1 VSLSETIKRIYHI
14 FVRELVIMWRHPIF
28 GFCTLVFPVLVVLF
42 FTTLM
47 NGGQPVDMPVGVV
60 DQDNTHVSRAMIR
73 KLDGFQT
80 TQIVGHYANMNDAR
94 EAIQKNEI
102 YAFLLIPKGT
112 TDKLLDGDQ
121 PKISFYY
128 SNVTLVA
135 GSLLYRDLKT
145 VASLGSAAVGS
156 AKLSA
161 IGKTSKE
168 IRTFLQPITIDLH
181 QIGNPWSNY
190 NVYLSTAMVPGVLM
204 IFVFLLTPYSIGT
217 ELKFH
222 RSKQWMKMADNNIHI
237 AIAGKISSADHALYV
252 GDVVLR
258 VLHLLWAPLPS
269 SGRYRTNLVTRLPLG
284 LCLSVLRHLHLR
296 PHAFLAYVDVNM
308 LAMVSGKLLSLRCYL
323 SGICHGL
330 NDSVDGSALPT
341 PPLLH
346 DLPDVYLQR
355 LSAELRLV
363 RFPGSYHLCF
373 PPDVHHQEYQEG
385 NACLRLHSIIL
396 RHKIR
401 HNIVHEERRSVIQNT
416 RRHL

>member
-1 VSLSETIKRIYHI
+1 MSLSETIRRIYHI
-14 FVRELVIMWRHPIF
+14 FVRELVIMWRHPIY
-28 GFCTLVFPVLVVLF
+28 GFCTIVFPVMVVLF

-47 NGGQPVDMPVGVV
+47 NGGQPVEMPVGVV

-73 KLDGFQT
+73 ELDAFQT
-80 TQIVGHYANMNDAR
+80 TQVVGHYANMNDAR

-145 VASLGSAAVGS
+145 IASLGSAAVGA

-161 IGKTSKE
+161 LGKTSKE

-181 QIGNPWSNY
+181 QVGNPWSNY

-222 RSKQWMKMADNNIHI
+222 RSKQWMRMAGNNVHI
-237 AIAGKISSADHALYV
+237 AIAGKILPQTVIFTLVMWCFEFYIFYGLHFPHP
-252 GDVVLR
+252 GGVVPI
-258 VLHLLWAPLPS
+258 LL
-269 SGRYRTNLVTRLPLG
+269 LG
-284 LCLSVLRHLHLR
+284 FLSVFACQCFGIFIFGLMPSLRMSMSICSLWSVVSFSACGATYPVFAMDSMIQSMAQLFPLRHYYMIYQMCIFNGYPLSYAWFDFLVLIIF
-296 PHAFLAYVDVNM
+296 AFLPMFTINNIKKAMLIYV
-308 LAMVSGKLLSLRCYL
+308 Y
-323 SGICHGL
+323 I
-330 NDSVDGSALPT
+330 P
-341 PPLLH
+341 
-346 DLPDVYLQR
+346 
-355 LSAELRLV
+355 
-363 RFPGSYHLCF
+363 
-373 PPDVHHQEYQEG
+373 
-385 NACLRLHSIIL
+385 
-396 RHKIR
+396 
-401 HNIVHEERRSVIQNT
+401 
-416 RRHL
+416 

>member
-1 VSLSETIKRIYHI
+1 MSLSETIERIYHI

-80 TQIVGHYANMNDAR
+80 TRIVGHYANMNDAR
-94 EAIQKNEI
+94 EAIQRNEI

-145 VASLGSAAVGS
+145 VASLGSAAAGS

-161 IGKTSKE
+161 LGKTSKE

-190 NVYLSTAMVPGVLM
+190 NVYLSTTMVPGVLM

-222 RSKQWMKMADNNIHI
+222 RSKQWMRMADNNIHI
-237 AIAGKISSADHALYV
+237 AIAGKILPQTVLFTLVMWCFEFYIFYGLHFPHP
-252 GDVVLR
+252 GGVVPI
-258 VLHLLWAPLPS
+258 LL
-269 SGRYRTNLVTRLPLG
+269 LG
-284 LCLSVLRHLHLR
+284 FLSVFACQCFGIFIFGLMPSLRMSMSVCSLWSVVSFSACGATFPVFAMDSMIQSMAQLFPLRHYYMIYQMCIFNGYPLSYAWFDFLFLIIF
-296 PHAFLAYVDVNM
+296 AFLPMFSIKNIKKAMLVYV
-308 LAMVSGKLLSLRCYL
+308 Y
-323 SGICHGL
+323 I
-330 NDSVDGSALPT
+330 P
-341 PPLLH
+341 
-346 DLPDVYLQR
+346 
-355 LSAELRLV
+355 
-363 RFPGSYHLCF
+363 
-373 PPDVHHQEYQEG
+373 
-385 NACLRLHSIIL
+385 
-396 RHKIR
+396 
-401 HNIVHEERRSVIQNT
+401 
-416 RRHL
+416 

>member
-1 VSLSETIKRIYHI
+1 MSFSETIKRIYHI
-14 FVRELVIMWRHPIF
+14 FVRELVIMWRHPIY

-47 NGGQPVDMPVGVV
+47 NGGQPVEMPVGVV

-145 VASLGSAAVGS
+145 ISSLGSAAVGS

-161 IGKTSKE
+161 LGKTSKE

-222 RSKQWMKMADNNIHI
+222 RSKQWMKMADNNVHI
-237 AIAGKISSADHALYV
+237 AIAGKVLPQTVLFTLVMWCFEFYIFYGLDFPHP
-252 GDVVLR
+252 GGVVPI
-258 VLHLLWAPLPS
+258 LL
-269 SGRYRTNLVTRLPLG
+269 LG
-284 LCLSVLRHLHLR
+284 FLSVFACQCFGIFIFGLMPSLRMSMSICSLWSVVSFSACGATFPVFAMDSMIQSMAQLFPLRHYYMIYQMCIFNGYPLSYAWFDFLFLIIF
-296 PHAFLAYVDVNM
+296 AFLPMFSIKNIKKAMLVYV
-308 LAMVSGKLLSLRCYL
+308 Y
-323 SGICHGL
+323 I
-330 NDSVDGSALPT
+330 P
-341 PPLLH
+341 
-346 DLPDVYLQR
+346 
-355 LSAELRLV
+355 
-363 RFPGSYHLCF
+363 
-373 PPDVHHQEYQEG
+373 
-385 NACLRLHSIIL
+385 
-396 RHKIR
+396 
-401 HNIVHEERRSVIQNT
+401 
-416 RRHL
+416 

>member
-1 VSLSETIKRIYHI
+1 MSLSETIKRIYHI
-14 FVRELVIMWRHPIF
+14 FVRELVIMWRHPIY
-28 GFCTLVFPVLVVLF
+28 GFCTLVFPLLVVIF

-47 NGGQPVDMPVGVV
+47 NGGQPVEMPVGVV

-80 TQIVGHYANMNDAR
+80 TQVVGHYANMNDAR

-112 TDKLLDGDQ
+112 TDKLLDGDK

-145 VASLGSAAVGS
+145 ISSLGSAAVGS

-161 IGKTSKE
+161 LGKTSKE

-222 RSKQWMKMADNNIHI
+222 RSKQWMKMAGNNIHI
-237 AIAGKISSADHALYV
+237 AIAGKVFTQTVIFTLVMWCFEFYIFYGLDFPHP
-252 GDVVLR
+252 GGVVPI
-258 VLHLLWAPLPS
+258 LL
-269 SGRYRTNLVTRLPLG
+269 LG
-284 LCLSVLRHLHLR
+284 FLSVFACQCFGIFIFGLMPSLRMSMSVCSLWSVVSFSACGATYPVFAMDSMIQSMAQLFPLRHYYMIYQMCIFNGYPLSYAWFDFLFLIIF
-296 PHAFLAYVDVNM
+296 AFLPMFTINNIKKAMLVYV
-308 LAMVSGKLLSLRCYL
+308 Y
-323 SGICHGL
+323 I
-330 NDSVDGSALPT
+330 P
-341 PPLLH
+341 
-346 DLPDVYLQR
+346 
-355 LSAELRLV
+355 
-363 RFPGSYHLCF
+363 
-373 PPDVHHQEYQEG
+373 
-385 NACLRLHSIIL
+385 
-396 RHKIR
+396 
-401 HNIVHEERRSVIQNT
+401 
-416 RRHL
+416 

>member
-1 VSLSETIKRIYHI
+1 MSLSETIKRIYHI

-94 EAIQKNEI
+94 EAIQRNEI

-161 IGKTSKE
+161 LGKTSKE

-222 RSKQWMKMADNNIHI
+222 RSKQWMRMADNNIHI
-237 AIAGKISSADHALYV
+237 AIAGKILPQTVLFTLVMWCFEFYIFYGLHFPHP
-252 GDVVLR
+252 GGVVPI
-258 VLHLLWAPLPS
+258 LL
-269 SGRYRTNLVTRLPLG
+269 LG
-284 LCLSVLRHLHLR
+284 FLSVFACQCFGIFIFGLMPSLRMSMSVCSLWSVVSFSACGATFPVFAMDSMIQSMAQLFPLRHYYMIYQMCIFNGYPLSYAWFDFLFLIIF
-296 PHAFLAYVDVNM
+296 AFLPMFTIKNIKKAMLVYV
-308 LAMVSGKLLSLRCYL
+308 Y
-323 SGICHGL
+323 I
-330 NDSVDGSALPT
+330 P
-341 PPLLH
+341 
-346 DLPDVYLQR
+346 
-355 LSAELRLV
+355 
-363 RFPGSYHLCF
+363 
-373 PPDVHHQEYQEG
+373 
-385 NACLRLHSIIL
+385 
-396 RHKIR
+396 
-401 HNIVHEERRSVIQNT
+401 
-416 RRHL
+416 

>member
-1 VSLSETIKRIYHI
+1 MSLSETIERIYHI

-80 TQIVGHYANMNDAR
+80 TRIVGHYANMNDAR
-94 EAIQKNEI
+94 EAIQRNEI

-161 IGKTSKE
+161 LGKTSKE
-168 IRTFLQPITIDLH
+168 IRTFLQPITIDL
-181 QIGNPWSNY
+181 QIGRAH
-190 NVYLSTAMVPGVLM
+190 V
-204 IFVFLLTPYSIGT
+204 
-217 ELKFH
+217 
-222 RSKQWMKMADNNIHI
+222 
-237 AIAGKISSADHALYV
+237 
-252 GDVVLR
+252 
-258 VLHLLWAPLPS
+258 
-269 SGRYRTNLVTRLPLG
+269 
-284 LCLSVLRHLHLR
+284 
-296 PHAFLAYVDVNM
+296 
-308 LAMVSGKLLSLRCYL
+308 
-323 SGICHGL
+323 
-330 NDSVDGSALPT
+330 
-341 PPLLH
+341 
-346 DLPDVYLQR
+346 
-355 LSAELRLV
+355 
-363 RFPGSYHLCF
+363 
-373 PPDVHHQEYQEG
+373 
-385 NACLRLHSIIL
+385 
-396 RHKIR
+396 
-401 HNIVHEERRSVIQNT
+401 
-416 RRHL
+416 

>member
-1 VSLSETIKRIYHI
+1 VSLSETIRRIYHI
-14 FVRELVIMWRHPIF
+14 FVRELVIMWRHPIY
-28 GFCTLVFPVLVVLF
+28 GFCTIVFPVMVVLF

-47 NGGQPVDMPVGVV
+47 NGGQPVEMPVGVV

-73 KLDGFQT
+73 ELDAFQT
-80 TQIVGHYANMNDAR
+80 TQVVGHYANMNDAR

-145 VASLGSAAVGS
+145 IASLGSAAVGS

-161 IGKTSKE
+161 LGKTSKE

-181 QIGNPWSNY
+181 QVGNPWSNY

-222 RSKQWMKMADNNIHI
+222 RSKQWMRMADNNVHI
-237 AIAGKISSADHALYV
+237 AIAGKILPQTVIFTLVMWCFEFYIFYGLHFPHP
-252 GDVVLR
+252 GGVVPI
-258 VLHLLWAPLPS
+258 LL
-269 SGRYRTNLVTRLPLG
+269 LG
-284 LCLSVLRHLHLR
+284 FLSVFACQCFGIFIFGLMPSLRMSMSICSLWSVVSFSACGATYPVFAMDSMIQSMAQLFPLRHYYMIYQMCIFNGYPLSYAWFDFLLLIVF
-296 PHAFLAYVDVNM
+296 AFLPMFTINNIKKAMLIYV
-308 LAMVSGKLLSLRCYL
+308 Y
-323 SGICHGL
+323 I
-330 NDSVDGSALPT
+330 P
-341 PPLLH
+341 
-346 DLPDVYLQR
+346 
-355 LSAELRLV
+355 
-363 RFPGSYHLCF
+363 
-373 PPDVHHQEYQEG
+373 
-385 NACLRLHSIIL
+385 
-396 RHKIR
+396 
-401 HNIVHEERRSVIQNT
+401 
-416 RRHL
+416 

>member
-1 VSLSETIKRIYHI
+1 MSFSETIKRIYHI
-14 FVRELVIMWRHPIF
+14 FVRELVIMWRHPIY
-28 GFCTLVFPVLVVLF
+28 GFCTLVFPLLVVIF

-47 NGGQPVDMPVGVV
+47 NGGQPVEMPVGVV

-145 VASLGSAAVGS
+145 ISSLGSAAVGS
-156 AKLSA
+156 EKLSA
-161 IGKTSKE
+161 LGKTSKE

-222 RSKQWMKMADNNIHI
+222 RSKQWMKMADNNVHI
-237 AIAGKISSADHALYV
+237 AIAGKVLPQTVLFTLVMWCFEFYIFYGLDFPHP
-252 GDVVLR
+252 GGVVPI
-258 VLHLLWAPLPS
+258 LL
-269 SGRYRTNLVTRLPLG
+269 LG
-284 LCLSVLRHLHLR
+284 FLSVFACQCFGIFIFGLMPSLRMSMSICSLWSVVSFSACGATFPVFAMDSMIQSMAQLFPLRHYYMIYQMCIFNGYPLSYAWFDFLFLIIF
-296 PHAFLAYVDVNM
+296 AFLPMFSIKNIKKAMLVYV
-308 LAMVSGKLLSLRCYL
+308 Y
-323 SGICHGL
+323 I
-330 NDSVDGSALPT
+330 P
-341 PPLLH
+341 
-346 DLPDVYLQR
+346 
-355 LSAELRLV
+355 
-363 RFPGSYHLCF
+363 
-373 PPDVHHQEYQEG
+373 
-385 NACLRLHSIIL
+385 
-396 RHKIR
+396 
-401 HNIVHEERRSVIQNT
+401 
-416 RRHL
+416 

>member
-1 VSLSETIKRIYHI
+1 MSFSETIKRIYHI

-28 GFCTLVFPVLVVLF
+28 GFCTFVFPLIVVLF

-47 NGGQPVDMPVGVV
+47 NGGQPVEMPVGVV

-80 TQIVGHYANMNDAR
+80 THVIGHYANMNDAR
-94 EAIQKNEI
+94 EAIQKNQI

-135 GSLLYRDLKT
+135 GSLLFRDLKT
-145 VASLGSAAVGS
+145 IASLGSAAVGS

-161 IGKTSKE
+161 LGKTSRE
-168 IRTFLQPITIDLH
+168 IKTFLQPIVIDLH

-222 RSKQWMKMADNNIHI
+222 RSKQWMKMAGNNIHV
-237 AIAGKISSADHALYV
+237 AIAGKVLPQTVLFTLVMWCFEFYIFYGLDFPHP
-252 GDVVLR
+252 GGVVPI
-258 VLHLLWAPLPS
+258 LL
-269 SGRYRTNLVTRLPLG
+269 LG
-284 LCLSVLRHLHLR
+284 FLSVFACQCFGIFIFGLMPSLRMSMSICSLWSVVSFSACGATYPVFAMDSMIQSMAQLFPLRHYYMIYQMCIFNGYPLSYAWFDFLFLIIF
-296 PHAFLAYVDVNM
+296 AFLPMFTIKNIKKAMLVYV
-308 LAMVSGKLLSLRCYL
+308 Y
-323 SGICHGL
+323 I
-330 NDSVDGSALPT
+330 P
-341 PPLLH
+341 
-346 DLPDVYLQR
+346 
-355 LSAELRLV
+355 
-363 RFPGSYHLCF
+363 
-373 PPDVHHQEYQEG
+373 
-385 NACLRLHSIIL
+385 
-396 RHKIR
+396 
-401 HNIVHEERRSVIQNT
+401 
-416 RRHL
+416 

>member
-1 VSLSETIKRIYHI
+1 MSFSETIKRIYHI
-14 FVRELVIMWRHPIF
+14 FVRELVIMWRHPIY

-47 NGGQPVDMPVGVV
+47 NGGQPVEMPVGVV

-145 VASLGSAAVGS
+145 ISSLGSAAVGS
-156 AKLSA
+156 EKLSA
-161 IGKTSKE
+161 LGKTSKE

-222 RSKQWMKMADNNIHI
+222 RSKQWMKMADNNVHI
-237 AIAGKISSADHALYV
+237 AIAGKVLPQTVLFTLVMWCFEFYIFYGLDFPHP
-252 GDVVLR
+252 GGVVPI
-258 VLHLLWAPLPS
+258 LL
-269 SGRYRTNLVTRLPLG
+269 LG
-284 LCLSVLRHLHLR
+284 FLSVFACQCFGIFIFGLMPSLRMSMSICSLWSVVSFSACGATFPVFAMDSMIQSMAQLFPLRHYYMIYQMCIFNGYPLSYAWFDFLFLIIF
-296 PHAFLAYVDVNM
+296 AFLPMFSIKNIKKAMLVYV
-308 LAMVSGKLLSLRCYL
+308 Y
-323 SGICHGL
+323 I
-330 NDSVDGSALPT
+330 P
-341 PPLLH
+341 
-346 DLPDVYLQR
+346 
-355 LSAELRLV
+355 
-363 RFPGSYHLCF
+363 
-373 PPDVHHQEYQEG
+373 
-385 NACLRLHSIIL
+385 
-396 RHKIR
+396 
-401 HNIVHEERRSVIQNT
+401 
-416 RRHL
+416 